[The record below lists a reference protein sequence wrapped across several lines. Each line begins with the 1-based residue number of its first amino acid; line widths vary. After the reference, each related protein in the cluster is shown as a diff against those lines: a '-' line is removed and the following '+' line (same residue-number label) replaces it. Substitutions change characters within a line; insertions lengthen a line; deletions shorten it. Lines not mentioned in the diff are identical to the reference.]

1 MKLRILDNS
10 IRIRLSKSEVEL
22 LSKKGEITANTP
34 LPSSNFTYSLESTES
49 SFQVVHS
56 SEGLKIQV
64 PKETVSSWANSNR
77 VGFRNTFELA
87 DGSKTSLLIEK
98 DFKCLTDASDS
109 DQSDFY
115 EHPYAKTATKD
126 E

>member
-10 IRIRLSKSEVEL
+10 IRLRLSKSEVDL
-22 LSKKGEITANTP
+22 LDEKGELSADTP
-34 LPSSNFTYSLESTES
+34 LPSSNFKYSLECVES
-49 SFQVVHS
+49 SFQIQHS

-64 PKETVSSWANSNR
+64 PKDIVSSWANSNR
-77 VGFRNTFELA
+77 VGFRHTFELE
-87 DGSKTSLLIEK
+87 DGSKTSLLVEK
-98 DFKCLTDASDS
+98 DFKCLTDASES